1 MPLPTRRV
9 AAALL
14 AALLVGST
22 TTTATATAATTTTAS
37 AATTTTASAT
47 TGTTAAPSSGFD
59 DWSCKPSA
67 AHPNPLVL
75 LHGLGG
81 NGPGNYSYLGPFLA
95 AKGYCAFTL
104 TYGQA
109 SPAIPVGG
117 TVSITQSSVE
127 IAAFVQLV
135 RQATGAAKVDLV
147 GHSEGG
153 FQSIYGPKIRGY
165 AGQVGTVV
173 ALAPPTHGTTFGGLV
188 SVGDYLGLRP
198 LVDQVLREFGCPACD
213 ELIVGGS
220 AVEQLT
226 AGPIAQPGVRYT
238 VIASRFDALVT
249 PHETSFIREPGVTNR
264 FVQDVCPADPVGH
277 VGLAFDPTVA
287 QLVANALDP
296 ANARRVVC
304 GFGPPL

>member
-1 MPLPTRRV
+1 MPIRLRL
-9 AAALL
+9 AAVFGTVLL
-14 AALLVGST
+14 AASV
-22 TTTATATAATTTTAS
+22 
-37 AATTTTASAT
+37 TTTASAT
-47 TGTTAAPSSGFD
+47 TSSGFD
-59 DWSCKPSA
+59 DWTCKPSA
-67 AHPNPLVL
+67 AHPDPLVL

-109 SPAIPVGG
+109 TPEIPVGG
-117 TVSITQSSVE
+117 TVSIAQSSAE
-127 IAAFVQLV
+127 IEAFVQRV
-135 RQATGAAKVDLV
+135 RQTTGAAKVDIV

-153 FQSIYGPKIRGY
+153 FQSIYGPKVRGY
-165 AGQVGTVV
+165 ADEVGKVV

-198 LVDQVLREFGCPACD
+198 LVDQVLAEFGCPACD
-213 ELIVGGS
+213 ELIVGGT
-220 AVEQLT
+220 AVDKLT
-226 AGPIAQPGVRYT
+226 AGPIAQPGVSYT

-249 PHETSFIREPGVTNR
+249 PHETSFIREPGVTNKY
-264 FVQDVCPADPVGH
+264 VQDVCPADPVGH

-296 ANARRVVC
+296 THAVPVTCA
-304 GFGPPL
+304 FGPPL

>member
-1 MPLPTRRV
+1 MHHRLRRT
-9 AAALL
+9 AAVLLTAVLLTGALTSSP
-14 AALLVGST
+14 ATASGT
-22 TTTATATAATTTTAS
+22 ATTAGAAVS
-37 AATTTTASAT
+37 SV
-47 TGTTAAPSSGFD
+47 SSGFD
-59 DWSCKPSA
+59 DWTCKPSA

-109 SPAIPVGG
+109 TPAIPVGG
-117 TVSITQSSVE
+117 TVSIAQSSAE
-127 IAAFVQLV
+127 IASFVQRV
-135 RQATGAAKVDLV
+135 RKATGAAKVDIV

-153 FQSIYGPKIRGY
+153 FQSIYGPKVLGY
-165 AGQVGTVV
+165 AAQVGKVI

-188 SVGDYLGLRP
+188 SVGDYLGLGP
-198 LVDQVLREFGCPACD
+198 LVDQVLRQFGCPACD

-220 AVEQLT
+220 AVEKLT
-226 AGPIAQPGVRYT
+226 AGPIAQPGVKYT

-249 PHETSFIREPGVTNR
+249 PHETSFIREPGVTNEY
-264 FVQDVCPADPVGH
+264 VQDACPLDPVGH

-287 QLVANALDP
+287 QLVANALNP
-296 ANARRVVC
+296 THPTRVVC
-304 GFGPPL
+304 AFGPPL

>member
-1 MPLPTRRV
+1 MHTLARRA
-9 AAALL
+9 AAAL
-14 AALLVGST
+14 AAILLL
-22 TTTATATAATTTTAS
+22 TTTATTAS
-37 AATTTTASAT
+37 AAT
-47 TGTTAAPSSGFD
+47 SSGFD

-81 NGPGNYSYLGPFLA
+81 NGPGNYSYLGPYLA

-117 TVSITQSSVE
+117 TVSIARSAAE
-127 IAAFVQLV
+127 IEAFVDRV
-135 RQATGAAKVDLV
+135 RTATGAAKVDLV

-153 FQSIYGPKIRGY
+153 FQSIYGPKVRGY
-165 AGQVGTVV
+165 AAKVGKVV

-188 SVGDYLGLRP
+188 SVGAFLGLGP
-198 LVDQVLREFGCPACD
+198 LVDQVLREFGCPAC
-213 ELIVGGS
+213 EEIIVGGA
-220 AVEQLT
+220 AVDQLT
-226 AGPIAQPGVRYT
+226 DGPIAQAGVMYT

-249 PHETSFIREPGVTNR
+249 PHETSFIREPGVRNE
-264 FVQDVCPADPVGH
+264 FVQDSCPIDPVGH

-296 ANARRVVC
+296 AHATRVSC

>member
-1 MPLPTRRV
+1 MRLRRT
-9 AAALL
+9 AAALI
-14 AALLVGST
+14 AAILL
-22 TTTATATAATTTTAS
+22 TATLSPTAGAAT
-37 AATTTTASAT
+37 
-47 TGTTAAPSSGFD
+47 SSGFD
-59 DWSCKPSA
+59 DWNCKPSA
-67 AHPNPLVL
+67 ARPNPLVL

-104 TYGQA
+104 TSGQA
-109 SPAIPVGG
+109 TPEIPVGG
-117 TVSITQSSVE
+117 TISIEDSAQE
-127 IAAFVQLV
+127 IAAFVQRV
-135 RQATGAAKVDLV
+135 RQVTGAAKVDIV

-153 FQSIYGPKIRGY
+153 FQSVYGPKVLGY
-165 AGQVGTVV
+165 ADQVGKVI

-198 LVDQVLREFGCPACD
+198 QVDQVLRQFGCPACD

-220 AVEQLT
+220 AVEKLT
-226 AGPIAQPGVRYT
+226 AGPIAQPGVKYT
-238 VIASRFDALVT
+238 MIASRFDTLVT

-264 FVQDVCPADPVGH
+264 YVQDTCPLDPVGH

-296 ANARRVVC
+296 THAKQVLCA
-304 GFGPPL
+304 FGPPL

>member
-1 MPLPTRRV
+1 MRNRLRR
-9 AAALL
+9 
-14 AALLVGST
+14 
-22 TTTATATAATTTTAS
+22 TAAGLFAAVLLTGVVTSGTAG
-37 AATTTTASAT
+37 AAV
-47 TGTTAAPSSGFD
+47 SSGFD
-59 DWSCKPSA
+59 DWTCKPSA

-109 SPAIPVGG
+109 TPAIPVGG
-117 TVSITQSSVE
+117 TVSIAKSSAE
-127 IAAFVQLV
+127 IASFVQRV
-135 RQATGAAKVDLV
+135 RQATGAAKVDIV
-147 GHSEGG
+147 GHSEGA
-153 FQSIYGPKIRGY
+153 FQSIYGPKVLGY
-165 AGQVGTVV
+165 AAQVGKVV

-188 SVGDYLGLRP
+188 SVGDYLGLGP
-198 LVDQVLREFGCPACD
+198 LVDQVLRQFGCPACD

-220 AVEQLT
+220 AVAKLT
-226 AGPIAQPGVRYT
+226 AGPIAQPGVKYT

-249 PHETSFIREPGVTNR
+249 PHETSFIREAGVTNEY
-264 FVQDVCPADPVGH
+264 VQDTCPLDPVGH

-296 ANARRVVC
+296 THKTQVTCA
-304 GFGPPL
+304 FGPPL

>member
-1 MPLPTRRV
+1 MRNVLRRTAASLV

-14 AALLVGST
+14 AT
-22 TTTATATAATTTTAS
+22 TF
-37 AATTTTASAT
+37 TASAT
-47 TGTTAAPSSGFD
+47 AAPPSSGFD
-59 DWSCKPSA
+59 NWSCKPSV

-81 NGPGNYSYLGPFLA
+81 NGPGNYSFLGPYLA
-95 AKGYCAFTL
+95 AKGYCAYTL

-117 TVSITQSSVE
+117 TVSIVQSAAQIE
-127 IAAFVQLV
+127 AFVDRV
-135 RQATGAAKVDLV
+135 RASTGAAKVDIV
-147 GHSEGG
+147 GHSEGA
-153 FQSIYGPKIRGY
+153 FQSLYGPKVRGY
-165 AGQVGTVV
+165 AGKVGKVV

-213 ELIVGGS
+213 EIIVGGS
-220 AVEQLT
+220 EVAKLT
-226 AGPIAQPGVRYT
+226 AGPIAQPGVKYT

-249 PHETSFIREPGVTNR
+249 PHETSFVREPGVKNE
-264 FVQDVCPADPVGH
+264 FVQDSCPLDPVGH

-287 QLVANALDP
+287 QLVSNALDP
-296 ANARRVVC
+296 VHASRVIC

>member
-1 MPLPTRRV
+1 MHTLVRRAV
-9 AAALL
+9 AALAAGLLL
-14 AALLVGST
+14 ATSA
-22 TTTATATAATTTTAS
+22 TTAS
-37 AATTTTASAT
+37 AAT
-47 TGTTAAPSSGFD
+47 SSGFD
-59 DWSCKPSA
+59 DWACKPSA

-81 NGPGNYSYLGPFLA
+81 NGPGNYSYLGPYLA
-95 AKGYCAFTL
+95 ARGYCAFTL

-117 TVSITQSSVE
+117 TVSIAQSAAE
-127 IAAFVQLV
+127 IEAFVDRV
-135 RQATGAAKVDLV
+135 RTATGAAKVDLV

-153 FQSIYGPKIRGY
+153 FQSIYGPKVRGY
-165 AGQVGTVV
+165 AAKVGKVV

-188 SVGDYLGLRP
+188 SVGAFLGLGP
-198 LVDQVLREFGCPACD
+198 LVDQVLREFGCPACE
-213 ELIVGGS
+213 ELIVGGA
-220 AVEQLT
+220 AVDQLT
-226 AGPIAQPGVRYT
+226 DGPIAQPGVTYT

-249 PHETSFIREPGVTNR
+249 PHETSFIREPGVRNE
-264 FVQDVCPADPVGH
+264 FVQDSCPIDPVGH

-296 ANARRVVC
+296 AHASRVAC

>member
-1 MPLPTRRV
+1 MSTVLRR
-9 AAALL
+9 AALAFL
-14 AALLVGST
+14 A
-22 TTTATATAATTTTAS
+22 TAMLATSATAAT
-37 AATTTTASAT
+37 AATQAS
-47 TGTTAAPSSGFD
+47 PSSGFD

-67 AHPNPLVL
+67 AHPEPLVL

-81 NGPGNYSYLGPFLA
+81 NGPGNYSFLGPFLA

-117 TVSITQSSVE
+117 TVSIVQSSAE
-127 IAAFVQLV
+127 IEAFIDQV
-135 RQATGAAKVDLV
+135 RASTGAAKVSIV

-153 FQSIYGPKIRGY
+153 FQSIYGPKVRGY
-165 AGQVGTVV
+165 AGKVAKVV

-198 LVDQVLREFGCPACD
+198 LVDQVLRDYGCPACD
-213 ELIVGGS
+213 EIIVGGS
-220 AVEQLT
+220 AVQQLT
-226 AGPIAQPGVRYT
+226 AGPIAQPGVKYT
-238 VIASRFDALVT
+238 VIASQFDALVT
-249 PHETSFIREPGVTNR
+249 PHETSFIREPGVKNE
-264 FVQDVCPADPVGH
+264 FVQDSCPLDPVGH
-277 VGLAFDPTVA
+277 VGLAFDPSVA

-296 ANARRVVC
+296 AHAQSVIC

>member
-1 MPLPTRRV
+1 MRTTLRR
-9 AAALL
+9 AAL
-14 AALLVGST
+14 ALLT
-22 TTTATATAATTTTAS
+22 TVTLATAATTATTAS
-37 AATTTTASAT
+37 A
-47 TGTTAAPSSGFD
+47 AAPSSGFD
-59 DWSCKPSA
+59 NWACKPSA

-81 NGPGNYSYLGPFLA
+81 NGPGNYSFLGPYLA

-109 SPAIPVGG
+109 TPVIPVGG
-117 TVSITQSSVE
+117 TVSLTQSSAE
-127 IAAFVQLV
+127 IEAFIDQV
-135 RQATGAAKVDLV
+135 RQSTGAAKVDIV

-153 FQSIYGPKIRGY
+153 FQSIYGPKVRGY
-165 AGQVGTVV
+165 AAKVGKVV

-213 ELIVGGS
+213 EIIVGGS
-220 AVEQLT
+220 AVNSLT
-226 AGPIAQPGVRYT
+226 TGPIAQPGVKYT

-249 PHETSFIREPGVTNR
+249 PHETSFIREPGVQNE
-264 FVQDVCPADPVGH
+264 FVQDTCPADPVGH

-296 ANARRVVC
+296 THATRVSC
-304 GFGPPL
+304 AFGPPV

>member
-1 MPLPTRRV
+1 MRRV
-9 AAALL
+9 LRRAAVGLVATALL
-14 AALLVGST
+14 AT
-22 TTTATATAATTTTAS
+22 
-37 AATTTTASAT
+37 SAT
-47 TGTTAAPSSGFD
+47 TSASGATAPRSGFD
-59 DWSCKPSA
+59 NWSCKPSA

-81 NGPGNYSYLGPFLA
+81 NGPGNYSFLGPYLA
-95 AKGYCAFTL
+95 AKGYCAYTL

-109 SPAIPVGG
+109 TPVIPVGG
-117 TVSITQSSVE
+117 TVSIVQSSAE
-127 IAAFVQLV
+127 IEAFVDRV
-135 RQATGAAKVDLV
+135 RQSTGAAKVDIV

-153 FQSIYGPKIRGY
+153 FQSLYGPKVRGY
-165 AGQVGTVV
+165 AAKVGKVV

-213 ELIVGGS
+213 EIIVGGS
-220 AVEQLT
+220 GVAALT
-226 AGPIAQPGVRYT
+226 AGPIAQAGVKYT

-249 PHETSFIREPGVTNR
+249 PHETSFIREPGVTNQ
-264 FVQDVCPADPVGH
+264 FVQDTCPLDPVGH

-296 ANARRVVC
+296 ANARRVIC
-304 GFGPPL
+304 GFGPPV

>member
-1 MPLPTRRV
+1 MRHRLRRT

-14 AALLVGST
+14 AAFLLTAAITSSP
-22 TTTATATAATTTTAS
+22 ATASTAGAMA
-37 AATTTTASAT
+37 
-47 TGTTAAPSSGFD
+47 SGFD
-59 DWSCKPSA
+59 DWTCKPSA

-109 SPAIPVGG
+109 TPAIPVGG
-117 TVSITQSSVE
+117 TLSIAQSSAE
-127 IAAFVQLV
+127 IASFVQRV
-135 RQATGAAKVDLV
+135 RRTTGAAKVDIV

-153 FQSIYGPKIRGY
+153 FQSIYGPKVLGY
-165 AGQVGTVV
+165 ADQVGKVI

-188 SVGDYLGLRP
+188 SVGDYLGLGP
-198 LVDQVLREFGCPACD
+198 LVDQVLRQFGCPACD

-220 AVEQLT
+220 AVAQLT
-226 AGPIAQPGVRYT
+226 AGPIAQPGVKYT

-249 PHETSFIREPGVTNR
+249 PHETSFIREPGVTNE
-264 FVQDVCPADPVGH
+264 FVQDTCPLDTVGH

-296 ANARRVVC
+296 TRATRVTC
-304 GFGPPL
+304 AFGPPL

>member
-1 MPLPTRRV
+1 V

-14 AALLVGST
+14 AT
-22 TTTATATAATTTTAS
+22 TF
-37 AATTTTASAT
+37 TASAT
-47 TGTTAAPSSGFD
+47 AAPPRSGFD
-59 DWSCKPSA
+59 NWSCKPSA

-81 NGPGNYSYLGPFLA
+81 NGPGNYSFLGPYLA

-109 SPAIPVGG
+109 TPVIPVGG
-117 TVSITQSSVE
+117 TVSIVQSAAE
-127 IAAFVQLV
+127 IEAFVDRV
-135 RQATGAAKVDLV
+135 RSSTGAAKVDIV
-147 GHSEGG
+147 GHSEGA
-153 FQSIYGPKIRGY
+153 FQSLYGPKVRGY
-165 AGQVGTVV
+165 AGKVGKVV

-213 ELIVGGS
+213 EIIVGGS
-220 AVEQLT
+220 EVAKLT
-226 AGPIAQPGVRYT
+226 AGPIAQAGVKYT

-249 PHETSFIREPGVTNR
+249 PHETSFVREPGVKNE
-264 FVQDVCPADPVGH
+264 FVQDTCPLDPVGH

-287 QLVANALDP
+287 QLVSNALDP
-296 ANARRVVC
+296 AHASRVLC